1 MHIGDAHDFLSL
13 ERLDVADPYSAFRV
27 EAKAGSDGYQF
38 SARHHGVMADTS
50 ETTIASLLR
59 FENLAVDR
67 FELALSENG
76 SIRVKRDSR
85 GHLIV
90 HYRITRSKLAAAM
103 EGELHVHGECA
114 NQFCKDLRALLKGSN
129 G

>member
-50 ETTIASLLR
+50 ETTITSLLQ
-59 FENLAVDR
+59 FENLLVDR
-67 FELALSENG
+67 FELALSEKG
-76 SIRVKRDSR
+76 SVRVKRDSR

-90 HYRITRSKLAAAM
+90 HYRITRSSWP
-103 EGELHVHGECA
+103 
-114 NQFCKDLRALLKGSN
+114 RRWKGNFTFMVSAPTN
-129 G
+129 FAKTSEPC